1 MCSPT
6 LAVTALAAVGKASE
20 ISATNQAA
28 EAQQTAAIEQQ
39 TAMNMQRVQE
49 MEDVNRKVGLELTQ
63 EKRES
68 LRAQATA
75 RTASAES
82 GAMGGVALRNL
93 ANVYMQDGINSGSII
108 ALSESE
114 LVKIGTQ
121 SQADFLS
128 TRSAINTAESRK
140 STGLSAA
147 LQIGVAA
154 GTAYYGSQAGA
165 TGSAGA
171 AAGAPVSTFNT
182 YGTSATG
189 STTGGWLYGQKPM
202 TGFR

>member
-1 MCSPT
+1 MCDPISM
-6 LAVTALAAVGKASE
+6 AAVAAIGKASE

-39 TAMNMQRVQE
+39 TIMNAQRVQE
-49 MEDVNRKVGLELTQ
+49 MEDVNRKAGMELTQ
-63 EKRES
+63 QKRES

-82 GAMGGVALRNL
+82 GAVGGVALRNL
-93 ANVYMQDGINSGSII
+93 ANVYMQDGINSGSIVS
-108 ALSESE
+108 LSESD

-128 TRSAINTAESRK
+128 TRSTINAAESKK

-147 LQIGVAA
+147 LQIGVAGGTAYAAGGGFTGGTAAA
-154 GTAYYGSQAGA
+154 GTANTPSFTPAVSDWQASKNA
-165 TGSAGA
+165 FS
-171 AAGAPVSTFNT
+171 NT
-182 YGTSATG
+182 
-189 STTGGWLYGQKPM
+189 W
-202 TGFR
+202 GFK

>member
-1 MCSPT
+1 MCDPIT
-6 LAVTALAAVGKASE
+6 MATVAVIGKASE

-28 EAQQTAAIEQQ
+28 EAQQTAAIDQQ

-49 MEDVNRKVGLELTQ
+49 MEDVNRKAGMELTQ
-63 EKRES
+63 QKRES

-93 ANVYMQDGINSGSII
+93 ANVYMQDGINSGSIV

-128 TRSAINTAESRK
+128 TRSAINAAESKK

-154 GTAYYGSQAGA
+154 GTGY
-165 TGSAGA
+165 
-171 AAGAPVSTFNT
+171 AAGGGF
-182 YGTSATG
+182 
-189 STTGGWLYGQKPM
+189 TGGTAATAGSPAVSDWQASKNAFSN
-202 TGFR
+202 TWSF